1 MPNLSCLKAGGQV
14 SGGFLCFF
22 LPSVKRDEAVRWLI
36 QPMLG
41 VNELRSEDAC
51 LRYPAGKEEA
61 EQPVL
66 YAAVRYFGVSHFL
79 CFPGIGLEG
88 QLQNKLV
95 NTCSS
100 VFL

>member
-1 MPNLSCLKAGGQV
+1 MQ
-14 SGGFLCFF
+14 
-22 LPSVKRDEAVRWLI
+22 RDEAVRWLI

-51 LRYPAGKEEA
+51 LYLQGSEEEA